1 MNKIYLSLRLFSF
14 LLLLL
19 IGLFSISCFSNEIDN
34 NKSPLSLTQAQLPAE
49 LEVIMLKGLYA
60 DRAEIGDKVQFKVL
74 EPLNLPTEKVFIPK
88 DSIIWGKVVMAE
100 ESERALKKAKIKVI
114 LDSIIYPNS
123 YSLSVSGHLMGNKQN
138 SYNPN
143 NNTLYGKT
151 SKFQQMLRIGK
162 VGVGAL
168 LAGPLGAVTSA
179 GALILD
185 KGGRIRIN
193 EGDKVYIYLESVGFM
208 AIELNVEGQVNE
220 NNN

>member
-1 MNKIYLSLRLFSF
+1 M
-14 LLLLL
+14 
-19 IGLFSISCFSNEIDN
+19 C
-34 NKSPLSLTQAQLPAE
+34 
-49 LEVIMLKGLYA
+49 
-60 DRAEIGDKVQFKVL
+60 
-74 EPLNLPTEKVFIPK
+74 
-88 DSIIWGKVVMAE
+88 
-100 ESERALKKAKIKVI
+100 I